1 MLCSY
6 LKQIKNIEREREREE
21 KKRGN
26 KEEAKRNFANR
37 WK

>member
-6 LKQIKNIEREREREE
+6 LKQIKNIEEREREE
-21 KKRGN
+21 EKRGN
-26 KEEAKRNFANR
+26 KEEAKRDFANR